1 MDFRFSRCV
10 THLTIYHMHT
20 EMSTQ
25 VYENQIEI
33 CSTMKSVKP
42 SQVRNKNVVIIMLT
56 IMIFSF
62 RTNRSGQTV

>member
-10 THLTIYHMHT
+10 THLTINQVHT

-25 VYENQIEI
+25 AYENQIEI
-33 CSTMKSVKP
+33 CSKMKTVKP

-62 RTNRSGQTV
+62 RTDRSGQTL